1 MIRKALLR
9 TAQFY
14 DERKVGEDGRFGFR
28 RSSDLMLLYRNLD
41 KLIDNGI
48 IRPKETV
55 FLDLGCADG
64 RVNVFFSYLTKASIG
79 IEIDDWSLEE
89 CPILLSQLTF
99 ILKKE
104 GLPTPENNIF
114 LFHGDVF
121 DPKVYEKIR
130 IATGYKISDIDVFY
144 TYLFMYNEFSEILRK
159 KGRKGAFFIIY
170 GVGDIIP
177 RLEGLEYI
185 DFSIKGLGIY
195 RLT

>member
-1 MIRKALLR
+1 MIRKALFR

-28 RSSDLMLLYRNLD
+28 RSSDLMLLYENLD
-41 KLIDNGI
+41 KLIENKI
-48 IRPKETV
+48 IRPKKTV

-64 RVNVFFSYLTKASIG
+64 RVNVFFSYLTEASIG
-79 IEIDDWSLEE
+79 IEIDEWSLDEYS
-89 CPILLSQLTF
+89 ILLNQLTS

-104 GLPTPENNIF
+104 GLPLPKNNIF

-121 DPKVYEKIR
+121 DPKVYEKIEG
-130 IATGYKISDIDVFY
+130 ATGYRISDIDVFY
-144 TYLFMYNEFSEILRK
+144 TYLFMYKEFSEILRK
-159 KGRKGAFFIIY
+159 KGKKGAFFIIY
-170 GVGDIIP
+170 GMGDIIP

-185 DFSIKGLGIY
+185 DLSIKGLGIY